1 MATTLFLFPWYLPW
15 FCVMKERPTLIDTCF
30 CGLDFPG
37 IECWNPAFD
46 VTPANL
52 ITGGIVTEKG
62 VVQPPLDTPENL
74 SLLELTVLK

>member
-1 MATTLFLFPWYLPW
+1 MA
-15 FCVMKERPTLIDTCF
+15 LIFT
-30 CGLDFPG
+30 G

-46 VTPANL
+46 VTPATL

-74 SLLELTVLK
+74 SLLQL